1 MLATELRAER
11 AHVWPGTHHASL
23 QSRAGEGTY
32 HGGGVGPVGV
42 NARVRVEH
50 ALVGAGH
57 GHGDG
62 GVRVREPALG
72 GHGVDVGGAEGDT
85 GRGGADTAGVAAHA
99 RGELGEVVDDFEHCS
114 AHKHGLSL
122 SVASAVVQVR
132 LSRPLQIP
140 PLLAPLVGASC
151 CDTRIL

>member
-1 MLATELRAER
+1 LACCT
-11 AHVWPGTHHASL
+11 ASHSTQVKL
-23 QSRAGEGTY
+23 GQGTY

-72 GHGVDVGGAEGDT
+72 GHGVDVGGTEGDA
-85 GRGGADTAGVAAHA
+85 GSGGANTAGVGAHA

-114 AHKHGLSL
+114 AHTSISSQLSFSAV
-122 SVASAVVQVR
+122 SVAS
-132 LSRPLQIP
+132 L
-140 PLLAPLVGASC
+140 
-151 CDTRIL
+151 